1 MLLSEPRMGL
11 TPILQLR
18 SEVVMSSRSI
28 EGPKPLA
35 LAFEP
40 AEEQWFA
47 SARQQ
52 KRPFRSSPSVPPPP
66 IGDEMADRWF
76 R

>member
-1 MLLSEPRMGL
+1 MGL

-28 EGPKPLA
+28 TKPTA

-47 SARQQ
+47 SATQQ
-52 KRPFRSSPSVPPPP
+52 KRPFRVSPSVPPPP